1 METDKSKMTAA
12 QKAAHTRKWR
22 RASGRAHARARNAKT
37 FTKYLLG
44 KKGYKTLSL
53 DSRKGYEYV
62 GVVDLVA
69 AKRDRKDPDTLDL
82 VLFQVKGGKAR
93 VTKRELHRLKR
104 AVRKVRVEWNVV
116 EKPGRSVK
124 FRRPLP

>member
-1 METDKSKMTAA
+1 METDNSSMTAA

-22 RASGRAHARARNAKT
+22 RASERAHARARNAKT

-62 GVVDLVA
+62 GVVDLLAV
-69 AKRDRKDPDTLDL
+69 KRNRKDPDRLDL

-93 VTKRELHRLKR
+93 LTKRELDRLKR

-124 FRRPLP
+124 FRRSLP